1 MSSHAIKCAK
11 HPNDGAAG
19 VETRERLGHGLLFSA
34 QVLRSH
40 VRAVCYR
47 NLSWDSLMGDSIAA
61 RETTILGV
69 LFEVLQVPARG
80 GVLGCSSS
88 LLQSPFYVP
97 SVLDQR
103 IALFP

>member
-1 MSSHAIKCAK
+1 
-11 HPNDGAAG
+11 
-19 VETRERLGHGLLFSA
+19 
-34 QVLRSH
+34 
-40 VRAVCYR
+40 
-47 NLSWDSLMGDSIAA
+47 MGDSIAA
-61 RETTILGV
+61 RETTSLGV
-69 LFEVLQVPARG
+69 LFEVLQVPPRG

>member
-1 MSSHAIKCAK
+1 MMELLGCSK
-11 HPNDGAAG
+11 HPNDGAPW
-19 VETRERLGHGLLFSA
+19 ETRERLGHGLLFSA

-61 RETTILGV
+61 RETTSLGV

-80 GVLGCSSS
+80 GVLGCRSS